1 MKVFDRCDGV
11 LVVLEQGEKIVD
23 SLLRVVEQKHIRS
36 GFVQGIG
43 AGKDFTLG
51 YYDLESK
58 EYVKKDFPGEYEIT
72 SLMGN
77 VGILNNRPILHL
89 HITLSDSQFRAWG
102 GHLFEGT
109 ITGTLE
115 VFIFR
120 DSGRIIRKMDTKRNL
135 ALIDEVKD

>member
-1 MKVFDRCDGV
+1 MKVFERCDGV
-11 LVVLEQGEKIVD
+11 LVVLEQGERIVD

-51 YYDLESK
+51 YYDLERK
-58 EYVKKDFPGEYEIT
+58 EYVKKSFPGEYEIT

-77 VGILNNRPILHL
+77 VGLLNNRPILHL

>member
-36 GFVQGIG
+36 GFIQGIG